1 MNCTARQGYRQHYTL
16 LQREL
21 GQWAGGLEL
30 ALTPMH
36 QRIVHTLDWL
46 NLEGL
51 IGYAGKRAGPP
62 ERSRLALAQ
71 AFVAKAILGFEK
83 TTQLRSRLA
92 VDTVLVR
99 LLGFESHRR
108 LPSEATFSRAFAEF
122 AQMGLPAKAHEAL
135 IRQHLGGQLIGHIAR
150 DSTAIHARERA
161 QYSEQQTAALNE
173 AKAAK
178 VAKAAGK
185 ASATPDSAPKRRGRP
200 SAGSVTGGKAA
211 KADKADKAK
220 ARSRIPVQ
228 LLQTPAQALAD
239 LPQLCNKGKKRNA
252 QGHFNTWVGY
262 KLHLDVACCGVPITA
277 ALTSASVYD
286 NQVSVPLARLSAQRV
301 TSLYTLMDAAYDSE
315 PLRQLERELGH
326 VPIVAINSRGRSHP
340 PTLDE
345 AEKKRFGERTV
356 VERINSRLKDSFGCA
371 SMWVKGPTKVLC
383 HTTFAVLA
391 VSVDALMRLMLHDN
405 PRPAAPH

>member
-1 MNCTARQGYRQHYTL
+1 MNFTARHGYRQHHAL

-21 GQWAGGLEL
+21 GQWAAGLEL
-30 ALTPMH
+30 GITPLH

-46 NLEGL
+46 DMERLL
-51 IGYAGKRAGPP
+51 GYAGPRVGAP
-62 ERSRLALAQ
+62 ERSRVALAH
-71 AFVAKAILGFEK
+71 AFMAKAVLGFER

-92 VDTVLVR
+92 VDTVLRR
-99 LLGFESHRR
+99 LLGFESNRL

-122 AQMGLPAKAHEAL
+122 ARLGLPAKAHESL
-135 IRQHLGGQLIGHIAR
+135 IRQHLGASVIGHIAR
-150 DSTAIHARERA
+150 DATAICARERA
-161 QYSEQQTAALNE
+161 QYSAAETAAFN
-173 AKAAK
+173 AA
-178 VAKAAGK
+178 
-185 ASATPDSAPKRRGRP
+185 
-200 SAGSVTGGKAA
+200 KAA
-211 KADKADKAK
+211 KADKAAKTPKRRGRPAAGSAKLEKA
-220 ARSRIPVQ
+220 APRSRIPAQ
-228 LLQTPAQALAD
+228 LGQTAQEALAD

-252 QGHFNTWVGY
+252 QGHLNTWVGY

-277 ALTSASVYD
+277 VLTSASVYD

-326 VPIVAINSRGRSHP
+326 VPIVAINSRGRDNP
-340 PTLDE
+340 PTLDA

-371 SMWVKGPTKVLC
+371 SMWVKGHAKVLC

-391 VSVDALMRLMLHDN
+391 VSVDALMRLMLYQGSSDE
-405 PRPAAPH
+405 ADQFT

>member
-1 MNCTARQGYRQHYTL
+1 MNCTTRHGYRQHHVL

-21 GQWAGGLEL
+21 GQWACNLEL
-30 ALTPMH
+30 ALTPVH

-46 NLEGL
+46 NLESL
-51 IGYAGKRAGPP
+51 LGYTGKRAGAP

-71 AFVAKAILGFEK
+71 AFVAKAVLGFEQ
-83 TTQLRSRLA
+83 TSQLRSRLA

-99 LLGFESHRR
+99 LLGFESHRA
-108 LPSEATFSRAFAEF
+108 LPSEATFSRAFAQF

-135 IRQHLGGQLIGHIAR
+135 IRQHLGTAVIGHIAR

-161 QYSEQQTAALNE
+161 QYSSAETAALNA

-178 VAKAAGK
+178 ADTSPKK
-185 ASATPDSAPKRRGRP
+185 PKRRGRP
-200 SAGSVTGGKAA
+200 PAGSA
-211 KADKADKAK
+211 KSAPAK
-220 ARSRIPVQ
+220 PRSRIPAQ
-228 LLQTPAQALAD
+228 LLQTPQQALAD

-252 QGHFNTWVGY
+252 QGNFNTWVGY

-315 PLRQLERELGH
+315 PLRQLERQLGH
-326 VPIVAINSRGRSHP
+326 VPIVAINSRGRENP
-340 PTLDE
+340 PTLDA

-371 SMWVKGPTKVLC
+371 NMWVKGHAKVLC

-391 VSVDALMRLMLHDN
+391 VSVDALMRLMLSPQLPQDYGEL
-405 PRPAAPH
+405 AA

>member
-1 MNCTARQGYRQHYTL
+1 ML

-21 GQWAGGLEL
+21 GQWAAGLEFG
-30 ALTPMH
+30 LTPMH

-46 NLEGL
+46 DMDSLL
-51 IGYAGKRAGPP
+51 GYAGRRVGAP
-62 ERSRLALAQ
+62 ERSRVALAQ
-71 AFVAKAILGFEK
+71 AFVAKAVLGFEQ

-92 VDTVLVR
+92 VDTVLRR
-99 LLGFESHRR
+99 LLGFEPNRP

-122 AQMGLPAKAHEAL
+122 ARIGLPARAHEAL
-135 IRQHLGGQLIGHIAR
+135 IRQHLGDSVIGHIAR
-150 DSTAIHARERA
+150 DSTAICARERA
-161 QYSEQQTAALNE
+161 QYSADETAALNA

-178 VAKAAGK
+178 ADK
-185 ASATPDSAPKRRGRP
+185 TPKEPKRRGRP
-200 SAGSVTGGKAA
+200 PAGSVA
-211 KADKADKAK
+211 ADKTAQAK
-220 ARSRIPVQ
+220 PRSRIPAQ
-228 LLQTPAQALAD
+228 LLQTPEQALAD

-326 VPIVAINSRGRSHP
+326 VPIVAINSRGRENP
-340 PTLDE
+340 PTLDA

-371 SMWVKGPTKVLC
+371 SMWVKGHAKVLC

-391 VSVDALMRLMLHDN
+391 VSVDALMRLMLHQEPPQDC
-405 PRPAAPH
+405 AQVMG

>member
-1 MNCTARQGYRQHYTL
+1 MNSTARHGYRQHHML

-21 GQWAGGLEL
+21 GQWAAGLEQT
-30 ALTPMH
+30 LTPVH
-36 QRIVHTLDWL
+36 QRIVLTLDWL
-46 NLEGL
+46 NLDSL
-51 IGYAGKRAGPP
+51 IGYSGKRAGPP
-62 ERSRLALAQ
+62 ERSRVALAQ
-71 AFVAKAILGFEK
+71 AFVAKAILGFEQ

-92 VDTVLVR
+92 VDTVLRR
-99 LLGFESHRR
+99 LLGFESHRA

-122 AQMGLPAKAHEAL
+122 ARTGLPAKAHEAL
-135 IRQHLGGQLIGHIAR
+135 IRQHLGSTVIGHIAR
-150 DSTAIHARERA
+150 DSTAIQARERA
-161 QYSEQQTAALNE
+161 QYSTPETVAINE

-178 VAKAAGK
+178 LAKTAKADK
-185 ASATPDSAPKRRGRP
+185 QPKRRGRP
-200 SAGSVTGGKAA
+200 PAGSAESVKTTP
-211 KADKADKAK
+211 
-220 ARSRIPVQ
+220 RSRIPAQ
-228 LLQTPAQALAD
+228 LLQTPEEALGC

-315 PLRQLERELGH
+315 SLRQLERELGH
-326 VPIVAINSRGRSHP
+326 VPIVAINSRGRENP
-340 PTLDE
+340 PVLDE
-345 AEKKRFGERTV
+345 AQKRRFGERTV

-371 SMWVKGPTKVLC
+371 CMWVKGHSKVLC

-391 VSVDALMRLMLHDN
+391 VSVDALMRLMRYPDRLQDSS
-405 PRPAAPH
+405 